1 MGLAWLPTERL
12 IVRNGLVYVQA
23 RLSVHSPLE
32 IILGIILVTG
42 IGLGLV
48 RGNMSRKD
56 WVR

>member
-1 MGLAWLPTERL
+1 MCDPER
-12 IVRNGLVYVQA
+12 IT
-23 RLSVHSPLE
+23 LE

-48 RGNMSRKD
+48 EGNMSRKD